1 MADGPDPHIPGPVPI
16 VPRKEAPGG
25 QLEPKFVCEHCGEET
40 LSVIAVSDSDIK
52 AECLSCGKE
61 STFARDAVQMLA
73 FKPPAQRP

>member
-40 LSVIAVSDSDIK
+40 LRVIAVSDSDIK
-52 AECLSCGKE
+52 AECL
-61 STFARDAVQMLA
+61 
-73 FKPPAQRP
+73 